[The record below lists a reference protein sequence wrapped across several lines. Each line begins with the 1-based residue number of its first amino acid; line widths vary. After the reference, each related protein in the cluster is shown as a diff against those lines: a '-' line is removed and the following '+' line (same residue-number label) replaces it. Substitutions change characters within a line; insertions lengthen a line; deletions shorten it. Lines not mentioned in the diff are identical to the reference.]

1 MKKTVFLTTIILLFS
16 ATASEAQY
24 SDLYY
29 PQSYFKASMGYSNIS
44 SNYNDPSGELKFES
58 STLTPIQ
65 LGYGVSVGH
74 LSFEGELGFHFF
86 EFDFNAVDPA
96 FSYMGDMTAF
106 SLMANAIYKANPNGA
121 GLYIGGGLGLMS
133 VSLDGLED
141 ELKGASIAVQALA
154 GLDIKVNP
162 QASFYFEGR
171 FMRTLGLDIEN
182 DFAFIDFD
190 LEQMGVNV
198 GLKYYF

>member
-1 MKKTVFLTTIILLFS
+1 MKKTIFTATILLLFC
-16 ATASEAQY
+16 ATAAEAQY

-44 SNYNDPSGELKFES
+44 SDYSDASGELKFDS

-74 LSFEGELGFHFF
+74 IAFEGELGFHFN
-86 EFDFNAVDPA
+86 EFDFNATDPMN
-96 FSYMGDMTAF
+96 SYMGDMTGY

-121 GLYIGGGLGLMS
+121 GLYIGGGIGVMS
-133 VSLDGLED
+133 VSLDGFED
-141 ELKGASIAVQALA
+141 ELRGSSLAVQALA
-154 GLDIKVNP
+154 GLDIKVNS
-162 QASFYFEGR
+162 QASFFFEGR

-182 DFAFIDFD
+182 DFAYVDFD

-198 GLKYYF
+198 GLRYYF